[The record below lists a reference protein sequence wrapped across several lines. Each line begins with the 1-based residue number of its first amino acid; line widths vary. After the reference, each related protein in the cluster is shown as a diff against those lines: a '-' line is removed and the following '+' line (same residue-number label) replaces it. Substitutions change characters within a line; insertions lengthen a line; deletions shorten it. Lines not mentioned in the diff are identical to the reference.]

1 MRQVAHLVGD
11 HGKAASRLAGPRRLD
26 GGVQREQ
33 VGLLGNALDHLEN
46 LADVH
51 GLGIECLDLP
61 AGRAD
66 LRRQLAHGG
75 DVLLHHLT
83 TVLGLMPRAAGLLR
97 GIRRVAGDLLG
108 GGAKFVDRSRHAVGA
123 TGLLVGVGHRCVRSA
138 EHALCHFVDLQ
149 RGRGHLADRFMD
161 TLDEAIEGGRQL
173 TELISGL
180 HGEAPGQ
187 VTLALGN
194 VGHGAAHVGERT
206 HQHTNQHAQQQQDE
220 RHGGNRGDQRSGAE
234 TGQRG
239 IGLVTIQRNTHV
251 PLHRRQAL
259 DWAEA
264 EDARI
269 TLKLRLDIA
278 TTERRRILRV
288 NILERLHDHL
298 LIGMDQHLAVAA
310 DKKGVPHAIKIQ
322 RVEHIH
328 QSFQA

>member
-1 MRQVAHLVGD
+1 
-11 HGKAASRLAGPRRLD
+11 
-26 GGVQREQ
+26 
-33 VGLLGNALDHLEN
+33 
-46 LADVH
+46 
-51 GLGIECLDLP
+51 
-61 AGRAD
+61 
-66 LRRQLAHGG
+66 
-75 DVLLHHLT
+75 
-83 TVLGLMPRAAGLLR
+83 
-97 GIRRVAGDLLG
+97 
-108 GGAKFVDRSRHAVGA
+108 
-123 TGLLVGVGHRCVRSA
+123 
-138 EHALCHFVDLQ
+138 
-149 RGRGHLADRFMD
+149 MD
-161 TLDEAIEGGRQL
+161 TLDEAVEGGRQL
-173 TELISGL
+173 TELILGL
-180 HGEAPGQ
+180 HRQAPGQ
-187 VTLALGN
+187 VALALGD

-206 HQHTNQHAQQQQDE
+206 HQYTNQHAQQQQDE
-220 RHGGNRGDQRSGAE
+220 RHGGNRGDQRGGAE